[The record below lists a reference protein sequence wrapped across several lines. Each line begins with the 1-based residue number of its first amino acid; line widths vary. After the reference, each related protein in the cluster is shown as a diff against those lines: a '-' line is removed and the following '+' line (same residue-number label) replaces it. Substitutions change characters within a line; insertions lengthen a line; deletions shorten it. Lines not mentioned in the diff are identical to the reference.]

1 MSVEMTLEIS
11 EHLARARRSYEL
23 GRLRSSTWRALL
35 LAMPIALVSLFASGR
50 SALVLLPITI
60 VAWIFAYWRGGEFLR
75 GSFFGLLGG
84 IVTLLMPM
92 SILRPCCAPGAM
104 PNMGTACCTMPGLCL
119 AAGAIVG
126 VFLAAA
132 APFGKASWARTAA
145 GMVLGIASIAV
156 VKCATLLAGEAVG
169 LLGGLAAG
177 VLAASLAKSVLR
189 SRSTL

>member
-1 MSVEMTLEIS
+1 MSGEMTVEVS
-11 EHLARARRSYEL
+11 EHFARARRAYEL
-23 GRLRSSTWRALL
+23 GRLRSSVWRALL
-35 LAMPIALVSLFASGR
+35 MAVPIALVALVLSGR
-50 SALVLLPITI
+50 SALVLLPLTI
-60 VAWIFAYWRGGEFLR
+60 VAWIFAHWRGGEFLR
-75 GSFFGLLGG
+75 GSFYGLLGG
-84 IVTLLMPM
+84 VVTLLMPM

-119 AAGAIVG
+119 AAGGMVG

-132 APFGKASWARTAA
+132 VPFGKMSWSRTAV

-177 VLAASLAKSVLR
+177 VIAASLAKSVLR
-189 SRSTL
+189 SRST

>member
-1 MSVEMTLEIS
+1 MSVEMTLEVA
-11 EHLARARRSYEL
+11 EHYARARRSYEL
-23 GRLRSSTWRALL
+23 GRLRSSVWRALL
-35 LAMPIALVSLFASGR
+35 IAVPIAFVALFASGR

-60 VAWIFAYWRGGEFLR
+60 LAWTFAYWRGGEFLR

-84 IVTLLMPM
+84 VVTLLLPM
-92 SILRPCCAPGAM
+92 SILRPCCTPGAM

-119 AAGAIVG
+119 AAGGVVG

-132 APFGKASWARTAA
+132 VPFGKASWSRTAS

-177 VLAASLAKSVLR
+177 IVAASLAKSFLR
-189 SRSTL
+189 ARSTQ